1 MGKVMQVEEALEVRQ
16 EARRK
21 GEKVVFTNGVFD
33 LLHVGHLDYLTK
45 SKKMADLLIVGLN
58 TDSSSRLLKGE
69 GRPLNSE
76 TDRAELLTGLKCVDL
91 VVIFPEET
99 PLELIKILKPD
110 FLVKGSDYSTDEIV
124 GSEFVESYGGKVLS
138 IELKAG
144 YSTSDLIERISS
156 SN

>member
-110 FLVKGSDYSTDEIV
+110 ILVKGSDYSIDEIV

-144 YSTSDLIERISS
+144 YSTSGLIEKISS

>member
-1 MGKVMQVEEALEVRQ
+1 LGKVMQVEEALEVRQ

>member
-58 TDSSSRLLKGE
+58 SDSSSRLLKGE

-76 TDRAELLTGLKCVDL
+76 TDRAALLTGLKCVDL

-110 FLVKGSDYSTDEIV
+110 LLVKGSDYSTDEIV
-124 GSEFVESYGGKVLS
+124 GREFVESYGGKVLS

>member
-58 TDSSSRLLKGE
+58 SDSSSRLLKGE

-76 TDRAELLTGLKCVDL
+76 TDRAALLTGLKCVDL

-110 FLVKGSDYSTDEIV
+110 LLVKGSDYSTDEIV

-144 YSTSDLIERISS
+144 YSTSGLIEKISS

>member
-76 TDRAELLTGLKCVDL
+76 TDRAALLTGLKCVDL

-99 PLELIKILKPD
+99 PLEMIKILKPD
-110 FLVKGSDYSTDEIV
+110 LLVKGSDYSTDEIV

>member
-58 TDSSSRLLKGE
+58 SDSSSRLLKGE

-110 FLVKGSDYSTDEIV
+110 ILVKGSDYSIDEIV

-144 YSTSDLIERISS
+144 YSTSGLIEKISS

>member
-1 MGKVMQVEEALEVRQ
+1 MGKVIGVDEALEMR
-16 EARRK
+16 ENAR
-21 GEKVVFTNGVFD
+21 GMGNKVVFTNGVFD

-45 SKKMADLLIVGLN
+45 SNKMADLLIVGLN
-58 TDSSSRLLKGE
+58 SDSSSRLLKGE

-110 FLVKGSDYSTDEIV
+110 LLVKGSDYSIDEIV
-124 GSEFVESYGGKVLS
+124 GRESVESYGGKVLS

-144 YSTSDLIERISS
+144 YSTSSLIEKILS

>member
-1 MGKVMQVEEALEVRQ
+1 LGKVMQVEEALEVRQ

-58 TDSSSRLLKGE
+58 SDSSSRLLKGE

-110 FLVKGSDYSTDEIV
+110 ILVKGSDYSIDEIV

-144 YSTSDLIERISS
+144 YSTSGLVEKISS

>member
-58 TDSSSRLLKGE
+58 SDSSSRLLKGE

>member
-58 TDSSSRLLKGE
+58 SDSSSRLLKGE

-110 FLVKGSDYSTDEIV
+110 LLVKGSDYSTDEIV

-144 YSTSDLIERISS
+144 YSTSGLIEKISS

>member
-1 MGKVMQVEEALEVRQ
+1 MGKAIRAEDALQLREEARTDG
-16 EARRK
+16 K
-21 GEKVVFTNGVFD
+21 KVVFTNGVFD

-58 TDSSSRLLKGE
+58 SDSSANLLKGE

-76 TDRAELLTGLKCVDL
+76 MDRAELLSGFKCVDA

-110 FLVKGSDYSTDEIV
+110 FLVKGSDYSLNEIV
-124 GSEFVESYGGKVLS
+124 GREFVESYGGKVLS
-138 IELKAG
+138 IELRRG
-144 YSTSDLIERISS
+144 YSTNSLIEKISGG
-156 SN
+156 N

>member
-58 TDSSSRLLKGE
+58 SDSSSRLLKGE

-124 GSEFVESYGGKVLS
+124 GREFVESYGGKVLS

>member
-1 MGKVMQVEEALEVRQ
+1 MGKAMRLEKALEVRE
-16 EARRK
+16 EARRQGK
-21 GEKVVFTNGVFD
+21 KVVFTNGVFD

-45 SKKMADLLIVGLN
+45 SKKKGDLLIVGLN
-58 TDSSSRLLKGE
+58 SDSSSNLLKGE

-76 TDRAELLTGLKCVDL
+76 LDRAELLTGLECVDL

-110 FLVKGSDYSTDEIV
+110 FLVKGSDYSLDNIV
-124 GSEFVESYGGKVLS
+124 GREFVESYGGKVLS

-144 YSTSDLIERISS
+144 YSTSSLIKKISS
-156 SN
+156 IT